1 MTNTQHPSAPVR
13 KLVLTAVAALAAAL
27 TMFPIFW
34 MVLISLKTQ
43 RDALSMPPRFVF
55 TPTLD
60 AYAAVWHKAGFAR
73 ALGNSLLASSVN
85 LTVCLVVG
93 LMAAYAISRF
103 RFRGADT
110 ILFSMLVT
118 RIFPP
123 VALVTPYFLNLN
135 WLGAQDSIVG
145 LTVAYVAMNVPL
157 AIWMLKGYFDAIPQ
171 ELEQCAMVDGASR
184 WQAATRITIPLI
196 APGIA
201 ATSVFIFVGSWNEFL
216 FALVL
221 TSRSARTLPTV
232 IAEFIGDT
240 GIEWPQIMSASTVA
254 LAPVLVATFFL
265 QRHIAA
271 GMTAGAVKG

>member
-1 MTNTQHPSAPVR
+1 MTALGEPFTSPR
-13 KLVLTAVAALAAAL
+13 KLLLTALAALAAAL
-27 TMFPIFW
+27 TTFPIFW

-55 TPTLD
+55 TPTFE
-60 AYAAVWHKAGFAR
+60 AYSAVWLKAGFVR
-73 ALGNSLLASSVN
+73 ALGNSLLVSGIN
-85 LTVCLVVG
+85 LAVCLVVG

-110 ILFSMLVT
+110 ILFGMLVT

-135 WLGAQDSIVG
+135 WLGAQDSVAG
-145 LTVAYVAMNVPL
+145 LAVAYVAMNVPL
-157 AIWMLKGYFDAIPQ
+157 AIWMLKGYFDAIPL
-171 ELEQCAMVDGASR
+171 ELEQCAMVDGATR
-184 WQAATRITIPLI
+184 WQAATKITLPLI

-201 ATSVFIFVGSWNEFL
+201 ATSVFVFVGSWNEFL

-221 TSRSARTLPTV
+221 TSRNARTLPTV

-240 GIEWPQIMSASTVA
+240 GIEWPQIMAASTVA
-254 LAPVLVATFFL
+254 LAPVLIATFFL

>member
-1 MTNTQHPSAPVR
+1 MTLARDPLTSPR
-13 KLVLTAVAALAAAL
+13 KILLTAIAAFAAAV

-55 TPTLD
+55 TPTFD
-60 AYAAVWHKAGFAR
+60 AYAAVWQKAGFAR
-73 ALGNSLLASSVN
+73 SLGNSLLASGIN

-93 LMAAYAISRF
+93 GMAAYAISRF
-103 RFRGADT
+103 RFRGADA
-110 ILFSMLVT
+110 ILFGMLVT

-123 VALVTPYFLNLN
+123 VALVTPYFLNLT
-135 WLGAQDSIVG
+135 WLGVQDSVVG
-145 LTVAYVAMNVPL
+145 LTLAYVAMNLPL

-171 ELEQCAMVDGASR
+171 ELEQCAMIDGATR
-184 WQAATRITIPLI
+184 WQAATKITIPLI

-201 ATSVFIFVGSWNEFL
+201 ATSVFVFVGSWNEFL

-240 GIEWPQIMSASTVA
+240 GIDWPQIMAASTVA